1 MSYLGRPAF
10 RHDRPDATG
19 VVLVNLGTPE
29 APTTGAVRHYLRE
42 FLSDPRVVEVPRLI
56 WWPILHGFILR
67 TRPRRSARAY
77 QAVWTPEGSPL
88 LHLSRQL
95 ADRVGRALG
104 AHDSGG
110 RLLVRVAMRYGP
122 PSIPSV
128 LREMQDLGLRRLLVL
143 PLYPQYSATT
153 TASVFDAVFD
163 ELRTWRWVPEV
174 RTIGDYFHDPAH
186 LDLLAARIRAHREA
200 HGEADKLLFS
210 FHGIPERFFRDG
222 DPYFCQCQA
231 TAREVAQRL
240 GLPRDRWMVTFQSRV
255 GREPWLKPY
264 TDETLARWPTQ
275 GVKSVQ
281 VVCPGFAVDCLETIE
296 EIGDENRERFLHA
309 GGERYEYIP
318 ALNADEDHVQAIA
331 GLLRR
336 HLGGWEPVDAA
347 SAARNDEQA
356 IAARSRRHDA
366 MAQQLGEPAAHGHTQ
381 IHGAPA
387 GTEPGPDR

>member
-1 MSYLGRPAF
+1 MPYLGRPAF

-19 VVLVNLGTPE
+19 VLLVNLGTPE

-42 FLSDPRVVEVPRLI
+42 FLSDPRVVELPRLL

-67 TRPRRSARAY
+67 TRPSRSARAY
-77 QAVWTPEGSPL
+77 QQIWTPEGSPL
-88 LHLSRQL
+88 LQYSRDL
-95 ADRVGRALG
+95 AARVGTALG
-104 AHDSGG
+104 ADDSAG

-122 PSIPSV
+122 PSIPTV
-128 LREMQDLGLRRLLVL
+128 LREMQDAGLRRLLVL

-153 TASVFDAVFD
+153 TASVFDAVFA
-163 ELRTWRWVPEV
+163 ELRTWRWVPEL
-174 RTIGDYFHDPAH
+174 RTVADYFHDPGH
-186 LDLLAARIRAHREA
+186 LDLLAARIRAHRAA
-200 HGEADKLLFS
+200 HGDADRLLFS

-231 TAREVAQRL
+231 TARDVAQRL
-240 GLPRDRWMVTFQSRV
+240 DLPRERWMVSFQSRV

-264 TDETLARWPTQ
+264 TDETLKRWPGE

-296 EIGDENRERFLHA
+296 EIADENRETFLHA

-318 ALNADEDHVQAIA
+318 ALNADADHVDALA

-336 HLGGWEPVDAA
+336 HLAGWDPLDAA
-347 SAARNDEQA
+347 ARARNDGAA
-356 IAARSRRHDA
+356 IALRSRRHDA
-366 MAQQLGEPAAHGHTQ
+366 MAQQIGEPAAHGHTQ
-381 IHGAPA
+381 IHGEASESDPES
-387 GTEPGPDR
+387 GR

>member
-1 MSYLGRPAF
+1 VTFLGRPAF

-19 VVLVNLGTPE
+19 VLLVNLGTPE

-77 QAVWTPEGSPL
+77 QQVWTPEGSPL
-88 LHLSRQL
+88 LQYSRAL
-95 ADRVGRALG
+95 AARVGQALG
-104 AHDSGG
+104 ADASGG

-122 PSIPSV
+122 PSIPTV
-128 LREMQDLGLRRLLVL
+128 LREMQDAGVRRLLVL

-153 TASVFDAVFD
+153 TASVFDAVFA
-163 ELRTWRWVPEV
+163 ELRTWRWVPEL
-174 RTIGDYFHDPAH
+174 RTVAEYFNDPAH
-186 LDLLAARIRAHREA
+186 LDLLAARIRAHRET

-240 GLPRDRWMVTFQSRV
+240 DLPRERWMVSFQSRV

-264 TDETLARWPTQ
+264 TDETLGRWPGE

-296 EIGDENRERFLHA
+296 EIGDENREHFLKA
-309 GGERYEYIP
+309 GGERYEYIA
-318 ALNADEDHVQAIA
+318 ALNAEPDHVQALA

-336 HLGGWEPVDAA
+336 HLHGWDPLDADA
-347 SAARNDEQA
+347 HARNDAHA
-356 IAARSRRHDA
+356 IALRSRRHDA
-366 MAQQLGEPAAHGHTQ
+366 MAQQIGEPAAHGHTQ
-381 IHGAPA
+381 IHGAPLERDPEA
-387 GTEPGPDR
+387 EK

>member
-1 MSYLGRPAF
+1 MPYLGRPAF

-19 VVLVNLGTPE
+19 VLLVNLGTPE

-42 FLSDPRVVEVPRLI
+42 FLSDPRVVELPRLL

-67 TRPRRSARAY
+67 TRPSRSARAY
-77 QAVWTPEGSPL
+77 QQIWTPEGSPL
-88 LHLSRQL
+88 LQYSRDL
-95 ADRVGRALG
+95 AARVGAALG
-104 AHDSGG
+104 ADDSAG

-122 PSIPSV
+122 PSIPTV
-128 LREMQDLGLRRLLVL
+128 LREMQDAGLRRLLVL

-153 TASVFDAVFD
+153 TASVFDAVFA
-163 ELRTWRWVPEV
+163 ELRTWRWVPEL
-174 RTIGDYFHDPAH
+174 RTVADYFHDPAH
-186 LDLLAARIRAHREA
+186 LDLLAARIRAHRA
-200 HGEADKLLFS
+200 THGDADRLLFS

-240 GLPRDRWMVTFQSRV
+240 ELPRDRWMVSFQSRV

-264 TDETLARWPTQ
+264 TDETLKRWPGE

-296 EIGDENRERFLHA
+296 EIADENRETFLHA

-318 ALNADEDHVQAIA
+318 ALNAEADHVDALA

-336 HLGGWEPVDAA
+336 HLAGWDPLDAA
-347 SAARNDEQA
+347 ARARNDGPA
-356 IAARSRRHDA
+356 IALRSRRHDA
-366 MAQQLGEPAAHGHTQ
+366 MAQQIGEPAAHGHTQ
-381 IHGAPA
+381 IHGAAAESDPES
-387 GTEPGPDR
+387 GR